1 MYINSINQVRNIYSN
16 VQNKSRHKSKNNNVN
31 FQAGPNVAVLENKA
45 KIMASLDIMSR
56 NPKIKL
62 PENEIEKKAVL
73 EVLEQRLKLNKYI
86 RLRDEAREIRSILGK
101 INELIDASK
110 LDEAK
115 TLLASLDKR
124 GNIDSILKTLDKQIE
139 QEEKRNLQ

>member
-62 PENEIEKKAVL
+62 PENEIEKKAILTFLTIHIPICIQINLVFQIL
-73 EVLEQRLKLNKYI
+73 FSVMMI
-86 RLRDEAREIRSILGK
+86 SI
-101 INELIDASK
+101 
-110 LDEAK
+110 
-115 TLLASLDKR
+115 
-124 GNIDSILKTLDKQIE
+124 
-139 QEEKRNLQ
+139 